1 MMITFFSY
9 SIGSNVNYF
18 AKVNVEYK
26 LGDLSTPLETQS
38 WKSLNAPG
46 RPSDEVVVDNV
57 RNYRPLFILFP
68 HKHTH
73 THTHTHRVW

>member
-1 MMITFFSY
+1 MLFISFVLC

-57 RNYRPLFILFP
+57 RLFFQFALLP
-68 HKHTH
+68 
-73 THTHTHRVW
+73 HTHRDVLLFRCG